1 MPVKT
6 PAGWNE
12 QQDLDPYIDKWD
24 ESDDYLR
31 DTRDRFDNNLS
42 YLHTVMDAA
51 IEYFADKWES
61 QHVIPLSTA
70 TLRDKVRMLTD
81 LLPPAAGRDY
91 LLRFTTN
98 LARIL

>member
-51 IEYFADKWES
+51 LE
-61 QHVIPLSTA
+61 
-70 TLRDKVRMLTD
+70 
-81 LLPPAAGRDY
+81 
-91 LLRFTTN
+91 
-98 LARIL
+98 